1 MGPVGFGVFR
11 MDSRVGEGI
20 CSLDAWTANLLFLAV
35 CSQTGTGKTHTMM
48 GEHGVDFLEEDKEK
62 QKRCFG
68 IIPRAVQ
75 DLFVFAKML
84 QVSAGGWGDRVDGP
98 AGGAGG

>member
-1 MGPVGFGVFR
+1 